1 MIIRKTR
8 DIFAT
13 ITTEGSA
20 LPPDILQ
27 RVANLDQELQGLE
40 PVSYHLQKGEKI
52 SEATNRA
59 WNRILSAWTN
69 FKTARDTISA
79 DKPGTSETREKWL
92 LPLFAELGY
101 GRLLPTKAVDLEG
114 KTYSISH
121 GWGNTPIHLLGCNVP
136 LDKRTRGIHG
146 ATAAAPHGL
155 VQEFLNR
162 SDDHLWAFVSN
173 GLKLRILRD
182 NISLTRQ
189 AYVEFDLEAMME
201 GQVYPDFRL
210 LWLLCHQSRVEAEK
224 PEECWLEKWSKAA
237 RDIGARVLDDLR
249 NGVEQSINHLGAG
262 FLSHPANTE
271 LREKLR
277 SGELDK
283 QDYFRQLL
291 RLIYRLLFLFVSEDR
306 GILLK
311 DMGSPESGV
320 YLKHYSTARLRR
332 LAATLRGGRHD
343 DLYEGLRLVMQ
354 KLGSDEGCPELGL
367 SPLGSFLFSP
377 DTLPDVEPCRITN
390 IDLLSAIRNLATITG
405 KEGLRPVDFKNLGSE
420 ELGSI
425 YESLLE
431 LHPELEVDAGT
442 FVLTTFAGHERK
454 TTGSYYT
461 PESLIQNLLDTAL
474 DPVLRDARK
483 AENPEAAILDLKVC
497 DPACGSG
504 HFLIA
509 AANRM
514 AKALG
519 AARTG
524 EEEPSPEAVRE
535 AKRDVIGRC
544 IYGADINQMAVELCK
559 VSLWLESMD
568 PGKPL
573 SFLDSHIQVGNS
585 LLGATP
591 ALLESGIP
599 DDAFTPIE
607 GDEKPICTKNKKENK
622 KERKSREKSGKAMQN
637 GRLPIGTE
645 PYVRLGDLA
654 SSLHD
659 LEALADDSI
668 DGVREKERRYAE
680 LVSSSSYLYGRLWA
694 DSFCAAFVWKKNQDH
709 PYPITEFEYRKI
721 RNNPHSVAPW
731 MRDEIR
737 RLAEQYQFFHWH
749 LAFPD
754 VFKLPPKDRKPENE
768 GTGWDGGFD
777 VVLGNPPWEHTELK
791 EQEWFASRRPDVA
804 AAPGAKRKTLIAKLK
819 EEDPGLWDEY
829 QSDLRFAD
837 GVRHIIRN
845 GGLYPFC
852 GRGRINT
859 YAIFSELNRSIM
871 SVKGR
876 VGCIVPSGICT
887 DDTTKFFFQ
896 DIIETENLASLYDF
910 ENKNIFPSVHSSYK
924 FCLLTLTGS
933 HKAASRGAE
942 FAFFLHD
949 VSELRE
955 DWRKFTLTAED
966 IALINPNT
974 RTCPIFRSKRD
985 AEITKG
991 IYRRV
996 PVLIKEAT
1004 ETEPEV
1010 NPWGIKFKQGLFN
1023 MTSAS
1028 HLFRTRQE
1036 LEDAGWSL
1044 EGNRFVRGEETY
1056 LPLYEAKMIHHFDH
1070 RWATYEPD
1078 GSTRDVTLEEKRDPD
1093 FVVMPRYW
1101 VHEWEVAKRA
1111 SNVPGELVKAC
1122 VKEDKDELKKIL
1134 RLWFAKLPDSLQ
1146 DMKMSAMPLMGGG
1159 SGYSKEELQLIQSWQ
1174 EECPI
1179 TATDRELRATI
1190 RDDLELAHQL
1200 ILKRTPEWF
1209 LGWRDICRSTDERT
1223 VIPGITPKA
1232 AFGDTFLLMFPSVK
1246 MRKKAVLLSASLTS
1260 FAQDYAARQKVGGTH
1275 LKYHVFK
1282 QIPALPPEAYEKSF
1296 GHDATFGDYILEMSL
1311 RLFCSSNDMSALS
1324 NNLEFASEISWVED
1338 RHDIRCK
1345 LDAAFFHLYG
1355 LDRDDVEYIMGT
1367 FPIVEKKDRDA
1378 YGEYRTKEL
1387 ILHYYDQIAAQSEEP
1402 TEPLST
1408 NDLPYRDYFDSDRA
1422 AWANVLIPH
1431 FVRLKPGL
1439 VLDDY
1444 VDMALLSTAQ
1454 DQLVGVLPKADS
1466 GKVVDAM
1473 RRAGIPT
1480 SIPADQK
1487 IRKNIVVRQLQ
1498 DNGLRIDMNT
1508 NMCTLPDE
1516 FPLES
1521 MPAVNELAEHAL
1533 QALRIIQKL
1542 MQDATASQ
1550 QPVVLWFNQERM
1562 AA

>member
-1 MIIRKTR
+1 MIIRKIR
-8 DIFAT
+8 DIFTT

-40 PVSYHLQKGEKI
+40 PASYHLQKGEKI

-69 FKTARDTISA
+69 FKTARDTIPSA
-79 DKPGTSETREKWL
+79 KPGTSETREKWL

-121 GWGNTPIHLLGCNVP
+121 GGGNTPIHLLGCNVP

-262 FLSHPANTE
+262 FLSHSANTE

-311 DMGSPESGV
+311 DMGSPEAGV

-343 DLYEGLRLVMQ
+343 DLYEGLRLLMQ

-390 IDLLSAIRNLATITG
+390 VDLLSAIRNLATISG

-483 AENPEAAILDLKVC
+483 AENPEEAILDLKVC

-524 EEEPSPEAVRE
+524 EQEPSPEAVRE

-599 DDAFTPIE
+599 DNAFTSIE
-607 GDEKPICTKNKKENK
+607 GDEKPICTKYKKENK
-622 KERKSREKSGKAMQN
+622 KERKSREKSGKAMQK
-637 GRLPIGTE
+637 GKLPIGTE
-645 PYVRLGDLA
+645 PFVRLGDLA

-659 LEALADDSI
+659 LEALEDDSI

-680 LVSSSSYLYGRLWA
+680 LVSSSSYLHGRLWA

-777 VVLGNPPWEHTELK
+777 VVLGNPPWERIKIQEK
-791 EQEWFASRRPDVA
+791 EWFASRRPDIA
-804 AAPGAKRKTLIAKLK
+804 AAPNAAARKRLIDSLKENDPALFAAFGEDKRKAEGESSLI
-819 EEDPGLWDEY
+819 
-829 QSDLRFAD
+829 
-837 GVRHIIRN
+837 RHS
-845 GGLYPFC
+845 GKYPLC
-852 GRGRINT
+852 GRGDINT
-859 YAIFSELNRSIM
+859 YTIFTELNRSIM

-896 DIIETENLASLYDF
+896 DIVNTRELVSLFSFF
-910 ENKNIFPSVHSSYK
+910 EIRKHFPGTDSRNP
-924 FCLLTLTGS
+924 FCLLTLAGS
-933 HKAASRGAE
+933 HRAELFEAE
-942 FAFFLHD
+942 FAFFLNNL
-949 VSELRE
+949 SELKDE
-955 DWRKFTLTAED
+955 WRKFTLTAED

-1010 NPWGIKFKQGLFN
+1010 NPWGIKFMAMLHMANDSG
-1023 MTSAS
+1023 
-1028 HLFRTRQE
+1028 LFRTRQE

-1070 RWATYEPD
+1070 SWATYEPD
-1078 GSTRDVTLEEKRDPD
+1078 GSTRDVTLEEKQDPN
-1093 FVVMPRYW
+1093 FVVMPKYW

-1111 SNVPGELVKAC
+1111 SNVLSELVKAC
-1122 VKEDKDELKKIL
+1122 VKEDKDELEKVL

-1146 DMKMSAMPLMGGG
+1146 DMKLNAMPLMGGG
-1159 SGYSKEELQLIQSWQ
+1159 SIYSKKELQLIQSWQ
-1174 EECPI
+1174 EECPV
-1179 TATDRELRATI
+1179 TAEDRELRASI
-1190 RDDLELAHQL
+1190 KDDLELARQL

-1223 VIPGITPKA
+1223 VIASLIPKA
-1232 AFGDTFLLMFPSVK
+1232 AINHKLPLVLNKKNADHKQLELMSYID
-1246 MRKKAVLLSASLTS
+1246 S
-1260 FAQDYAARQKVGGTH
+1260 FVCDYVTRNKLGGTSMT
-1275 LKYHVFK
+1275 YFVIK
-1282 QIPALPPEAYEKSF
+1282 QLPVPEPKFISTDPLITIAE
-1296 GHDATFGDYILEMSL
+1296 
-1311 RLFCSSNDMSALS
+1311 RLALS
-1324 NNLEFASEISWVED
+1324 SQDLSMHSGNYNSLDHDRKNL
-1338 RHDIRCK
+1338 RCK
-1345 LDAAFFHLYG
+1345 LDSIIFRIYG
-1355 LDRDDVEYIMGT
+1355 LTRDDVEYIMGT
-1367 FPIVEKKDRDA
+1367 FPIVEKKDRDTHGV
-1378 YGEYRTKEL
+1378 YKTKEL

-1408 NDLPYRDYFDSDRA
+1408 NDLPYRKYFDSDRA

-1439 VLDDY
+1439 MLDDY
-1444 VDMALLSTAQ
+1444 VDMALLSTTQ
-1454 DQLVGVLPKADS
+1454 DQLAGVLPKADS
-1466 GKVVDAM
+1466 GKVVAAM
-1473 RRAGIPT
+1473 RRAGIPA

-1487 IRKNIVVRQLQ
+1487 IRKNVVVRQLQ

-1508 NMCTLPDE
+1508 NMCTLPDG

-1533 QALRIIQKL
+1533 QALRIIQRL

-1550 QPVVLWFNQERM
+1550 QPVVLWFNQERV